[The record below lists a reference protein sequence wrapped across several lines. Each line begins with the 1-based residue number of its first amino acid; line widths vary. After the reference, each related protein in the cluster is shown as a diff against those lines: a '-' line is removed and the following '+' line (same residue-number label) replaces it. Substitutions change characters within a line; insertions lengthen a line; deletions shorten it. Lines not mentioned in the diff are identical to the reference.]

1 MFFLFFFECSS
12 VDTESQRIRL
22 QRGRRYS
29 RKSAPTWTPI
39 FQVQLSVLDFL
50 GFGYILVGFGLG
62 LWIYGFSFRF
72 LGVGYIGFGL
82 QFPLRIFGLVLSP
95 SDFIGWVGFFQ
106 TFIRLD
112 EDDGWMM
119 DGIRSI
125 GNNYF
130 ESDKTVLEIIN
141 VLKDI
146 VIIALMSGFSKTSYL
161 VQDHVR
167 YINRIK
173 TAKSPISYVKFVARK
188 LFLEDKDAR
197 DQAYAA
203 KIAKVHE
210 SYKNK
215 QALLPK
221 FEALF
226 VLYYDLIKEYASED
240 IPKNAVTW
248 NDAEKTLA
256 ELLA

>member
-1 MFFLFFFECSS
+1 MSTY
-12 VDTESQRIRL
+12 TEF
-22 QRGRRYS
+22 
-29 RKSAPTWTPI
+29 T
-39 FQVQLSVLDFL
+39 
-50 GFGYILVGFGLG
+50 
-62 LWIYGFSFRF
+62 
-72 LGVGYIGFGL
+72 
-82 QFPLRIFGLVLSP
+82 
-95 SDFIGWVGFFQ
+95 
-106 TFIRLD
+106 
-112 EDDGWMM
+112 
-119 DGIRSI
+119 GIRSI
-125 GNNYF
+125 ANNYF

-141 VLKDI
+141 ALKDI

-173 TAKSPISYVKFVARK
+173 TAKSPILYVKFVARK
-188 LFLEDKDAR
+188 LFSGDKNAR

-203 KIAKVHE
+203 KIAKVRE

-215 QALLPK
+215 QALLSK

-226 VLYYDLIKEYASED
+226 VLYYNLIKESASED
-240 IPKNAVTW
+240 ILKNAVIW

>member
-1 MFFLFFFECSS
+1 MSTY
-12 VDTESQRIRL
+12 TEF
-22 QRGRRYS
+22 
-29 RKSAPTWTPI
+29 T
-39 FQVQLSVLDFL
+39 
-50 GFGYILVGFGLG
+50 
-62 LWIYGFSFRF
+62 
-72 LGVGYIGFGL
+72 
-82 QFPLRIFGLVLSP
+82 
-95 SDFIGWVGFFQ
+95 
-106 TFIRLD
+106 
-112 EDDGWMM
+112 
-119 DGIRSI
+119 GIRSI